1 MRYRF
6 PYFETDLR
14 LTSSQPDTSDHCD
27 TTDTGSASRGVHV
40 YTPQL
45 SLVLIAPTHGEMAR
59 LSRPGW
65 LVVHRDGSLALRQL
79 PILALTGPA

>member
-14 LTSSQPDTSDHCD
+14 LTSSQPDTSEHCE

-40 YTPQL
+40 Y
-45 SLVLIAPTHGEMAR
+45 SAAFAGTHRAYPR
-59 LSRPGW
+59 
-65 LVVHRDGSLALRQL
+65 RDGQAE
-79 PILALTGPA
+79 